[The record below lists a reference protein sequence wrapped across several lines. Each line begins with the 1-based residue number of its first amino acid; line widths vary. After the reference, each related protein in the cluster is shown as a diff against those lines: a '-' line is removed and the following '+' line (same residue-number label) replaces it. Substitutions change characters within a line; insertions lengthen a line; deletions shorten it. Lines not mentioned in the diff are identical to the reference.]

1 MKTTTSTAR
10 PAGAEHV
17 PSSNQAGQA
26 GMDVN
31 RSGELEVFVLVA
43 ELGSFSQAA
52 RKRGVSPSAVSKIIA
67 RLESRL
73 GVQLLQR
80 STRHLQLTAEG
91 LKLYEVGTQVL
102 ADLNELETSVAARS
116 NPSGVVR
123 INASTATGQRLLIP
137 LVPLLMQ
144 TYPDIVLDLSFTDYV
159 VDLIEAQ
166 ADIAIRWGRLPSSD
180 NVARL
185 LGHTRQLIVGAPQ
198 YLDRVGRP
206 QHPSEL
212 ERFVRIG
219 WNYARAVPHWPLLD
233 QDGTRISAEMG
244 NALRVNDGEAMRI
257 LATSGA
263 GLARLSLYHAWD
275 DLQAGRLEAVLEDFN
290 PGDLEPIHAL
300 YVGKPD
306 RLPART
312 RAVLDFL
319 KEHVDLS
326 HGEADARPFQRAV

>member
-1 MKTTTSTAR
+1 
-10 PAGAEHV
+10 
-17 PSSNQAGQA
+17 
-26 GMDVN
+26 MDVN

-144 TYPDIVLDLSFTDYV
+144 TYPDIVLDLSFTDQV
-159 VDLIEAQ
+159 VDLIEAR
-166 ADIAIRWGRLPSSD
+166 ADVAIRWGRLPSSD
-180 NVARL
+180 NIARL
-185 LGHTRQLIVGAPQ
+185 LGFTRQLIVGAPA
-198 YLDRVGRP
+198 YLEQHGRP
-206 QHPSEL
+206 RHPDDL
-212 ERFVRIG
+212 QRFMRIG
-219 WNYARAVPHWPLLD
+219 WNYTRSVPHWPLVD
-233 QDGTRISAEMG
+233 PASGKRMDVSMG
-244 NALRVNDGEAMRI
+244 DSLRVNDGEAMRN
-257 LATSGA
+257 LALAGA

-275 DLQAGRLEAVLEDFN
+275 DLQAGRLEVVLEDFN

-300 YVGKPD
+300 YVGKPGH
-306 RLPART
+306 LPLRT
-312 RAVLDFL
+312 RAVLDYL
-319 KEHVDLS
+319 KEHVDLR
-326 HGEADARPFQRAV
+326 HAEHVPEAFLTRPAR